1 MMRWVRPAVVLVV
14 LAAVVLRFLTRSPMW
29 LDEAQTVYI
38 ASRSVPDL
46 FTALRHDGSPPL
58 YYLVLHAWMA
68 VFGTSNF
75 SARALSGVFSVASL
89 PLMAMTARR
98 FGLTGRSSWLAVLLL
113 ATCPFAVR
121 YATEARMYS
130 LLVLLVLL
138 ALLAFER
145 VWSVGGTWSVV
156 GASLVTGALVLT
168 HYWSMF
174 LVATAFVAAAFFA
187 WRGVRAARRL
197 LLPMVIGCL
206 FFLPWLPSFAYQ
218 SAHTAAPW
226 GGPPGIDTPFL
237 SPGGWTGS
245 GFTAPLLAAAYYALL
260 VLAVAGTAAAT
271 GGITIGRP
279 LRRTPL
285 VLLGLGVGT
294 LLLGT
299 VASEVVSSA
308 YSSRYSAVGLAP
320 LLLVV
325 AIGIGAL
332 PPRGRIATVAVVC
345 FLGVYSSALIPDQ
358 LRSQSAEVA
367 SALAAAGRQDLVV
380 FCPDQLGP
388 AVHRTAP
395 DAGRQEVYPTFGSP
409 AMVDWV
415 DYAKRNHAADPQA
428 FARQALARAGAH
440 TIWLV
445 YAQGYRTLGGACS
458 SLYTS
463 FTAARGRPVIALKTK
478 STSFEQDNVAKFA
491 AR

>member
-1 MMRWVRPAVVLVV
+1 
-14 LAAVVLRFLTRSPMW
+14 MW
-29 LDEAQTVYI
+29 LDEAQTVFI
-38 ASRSVPDL
+38 ASRSIPDL

-58 YYLVLHAWMA
+58 YYLILHVWMA
-68 VFGTSNF
+68 VFGRSNF
-75 SARALSGVFSVASL
+75 SARALSGVFSVAAL
-89 PLMAMTARR
+89 PLMAVAARR
-98 FGLTGRSSWLAVLLL
+98 FGLTGRSSWPAVLVL

-130 LLVLLVLL
+130 LLFLLVLL
-138 ALLAFER
+138 ALLAYER
-145 VWSVGGTWSVV
+145 VWSVGGAWPVV

-168 HYWSMF
+168 HYWSLF
-174 LVATAFVAAAFFA
+174 LVATAFVAAAYFA
-187 WRGVRAARRL
+187 WRGVRPARRV

-206 FFLPWLPSFAYQ
+206 FFVPWLPSFAYQ

-226 GGPPGIDTPFL
+226 GGPPGIDTPVLAL
-237 SPGGWTGS
+237 SGWAGS
-245 GFTAPLLAAAYYALL
+245 GFTAPLLAAAYYALV
-260 VLAVAGTAAAT
+260 VLAVAGAAAAT
-271 GGITIGRP
+271 GGVTIGRP

-285 VLLGLGVGT
+285 LLLGLGIGT

-308 YSSRYSAVGLAP
+308 YSSRYSVVALAP

-332 PPRGRIATVAVVC
+332 PQRFRIVAVAIVC
-345 FLGVYSSALIPDQ
+345 ALGLFSSALIPFQ
-358 LRSQSAEVA
+358 LRSQSAQVA
-367 SALAAAGRQDLVV
+367 TALAAAGPQDLVV
-380 FCPDQLGP
+380 LCPDQLGP

-395 DAGRQEVYPTFGSP
+395 DAGRQVVYPTFGSP

-415 DYAKRNHAADPQA
+415 DYAKRNSAADPVA
-428 FARQALARAGAH
+428 FAHRALALAGGH

-445 YAQGYRTLGGACS
+445 FAQGYRTLAGACT

-463 FTAARGRPVIALKTK
+463 FAIARGRPTIAVKVD
-478 STSFEQDNVAKFA
+478 SSSFETDSVAEFA

>member
-1 MMRWVRPAVVLVV
+1 
-14 LAAVVLRFLTRSPMW
+14 MW

-58 YYLVLHAWMA
+58 YYLVLHAWMT

-89 PLMAMTARR
+89 PLMAVTARR
-98 FGLTGRSSWLAVLLL
+98 FGLAGRSSWLAILLL

-130 LLVLLVLL
+130 LLILLVLL

-145 VWSVGGTWSVV
+145 VWSVGGTWPVV

-168 HYWSMF
+168 HYWSLF

-245 GFTAPLLAAAYYALL
+245 GFTAPLLGATYYALL

-271 GGITIGRP
+271 GGVTIGRP

-285 VLLGLGVGT
+285 VLL
-294 LLLGT
+294 
-299 VASEVVSSA
+299 
-308 YSSRYSAVGLAP
+308 AP

-325 AIGIGAL
+325 AIGIAVL
-332 PPRGRIATVAVVC
+332 PPRGRIVAVSIACV
-345 FLGVYSSALIPDQ
+345 LGLYSSALIPDQ

-367 SALAAAGRQDLVV
+367 RALAAAGPQDLVV
-380 FCPDQLGP
+380 FCPDQLAP

-395 DAGRQEVYPTFGSP
+395 DAGRQVVYPTFGSP
-409 AMVDWV
+409 AMVNWV

-428 FARQALARAGAH
+428 FARQALARAGGH

-445 YAQGYRTLGGACS
+445 YAQGYRTLAGACS

-463 FTAARGRPVIALKTK
+463 FAVARGRPVIALKTK
-478 STSFEQDNVAKFA
+478 STSYEQDSVAKFT